1 MGVAGT
7 KPRHGQ
13 GRFPPKPQGDPSPA
27 FSAFRRCHI
36 LARAPPSPPLPAS
49 SMGSARLSASL
60 S

>member
-1 MGVAGT
+1 MGVTGT

-13 GRFPPKPQGDPSPA
+13 GQFPLKPQGDPSPA
-27 FSAFRRCHI
+27 FFAFQRYHI
-36 LARAPPSPPLPAS
+36 LARATPPPPPAS